1 VPPPSAAP
9 SPLRCWLGFAAFYT
23 AAFAVLAVFMQFFP
37 VWLKDVAGLRPQDV
51 SVVMAA
57 QTIARTV
64 AGPLWAHR
72 ADRQGQARGLLV
84 GLSFAS
90 AGTLALWGIAHPLWW
105 CVTVALLFGSLYSPM
120 YPILDAAALQA
131 GSEHGFVWS
140 RMRMIGSTS
149 YLVVLLAAGVAF
161 EATGSD
167 AILPTLVVGGV
178 LMGGCS
184 LLLSRPQRATAA
196 ADSAAVA
203 AAEPWWALLRSRPFV
218 VLLAASALIQGSHAT
233 FYNLS
238 TVHWGEH
245 GIDKATASVL
255 WAEGI
260 VAEIVVF
267 FVAKDLF
274 GRLRPTTIMAIGGLG
289 AVVRW
294 VIVGATTSVPLL
306 AATNWLHGVSFAAT
320 YLGTLRALER
330 RVQPHQRATAQG
342 LLGAA
347 NSGIGMVVCGLVGGA
362 IYERAGGVAFTSMAA
377 FAAAG
382 IALTW
387 WLRRAADR
395 RAVPVPGPPP
405 PPPPPTSPPTSPPPP
420 TPSP

>member
-1 VPPPSAAP
+1 MPPPSAAP

-23 AAFAVLAVFMQFFP
+23 AAFAVLAVFMQWFP

-51 SVVMAA
+51 SVVMAG
-57 QTIARTV
+57 QTVARTI

-72 ADRQGQARGLLV
+72 ADRAGAARGLLV
-84 GLSFAS
+84 WLSFAS
-90 AGTLALWGIAHPLWW
+90 AGTLALWGLGHSFWW
-105 CVTVALLFGSLYSPM
+105 CAAVALLFGSLYSPM

-140 RMRMIGSTS
+140 RMRMIGSMS
-149 YLVVLLAAGVAF
+149 YLVVLLVAGVAF
-161 EATGSD
+161 EASGSG
-167 AILPTLVVGGV
+167 AILPTLVVGGL

-184 LLLSRPQRATAA
+184 LLVPRPRANVA
-196 ADSAAVA
+196 ADGASSPP
-203 AAEPWWALLRSRPFV
+203 AEPWWALLRSRQFV

-238 TVHWGEH
+238 TVHWSEH
-245 GIDKATASVL
+245 GIDNFTASVL
-255 WAEGI
+255 WAEG
-260 VAEIVVF
+260 VTAEIVVF

-294 VIVGATTSVPLL
+294 LIVGATTSVPLL

-330 RVQPHQRATAQG
+330 RVAPHQRATAQG

-347 NSGIGMVVCGLVGGA
+347 NSGIGMVVCGLVGGFL
-362 IYERAGGVAFTSMAA
+362 YERFGGLGFSTMALFAGAGVAA
-377 FAAAG
+377 
-382 IALTW
+382 TW

-395 RAVPVPGPPP
+395 AAAPP
-405 PPPPPTSPPTSPPPP
+405 SPPNPA
-420 TPSP
+420 